1 MKVYTLDVDSG
12 DRDPTVYPTSNS
24 FVVDLKTPIYN
35 VTHLDVVSARV
46 PRPKVFHGSNN
57 KFTVEDDE
65 GTYDVT
71 IDPTSGNLDTLT
83 NLASELQTLIDD
95 AGCKTIDQVAD
106 SGGKL
111 VFSNVGATHEFSL
124 NFNTGVDGWSSN
136 VWERTTPN
144 QIFGFN
150 ASDIT
155 STGGTLTSGTPE
167 IFHAPK
173 TFVLKVSSGSDAFN
187 QDVYA
192 HSPYYTGSF
201 MNNDVDTSSSSKQPF
216 YVFYG
221 NDDAL
226 THEFT
231 TGPQREVKSLKFEW
245 LYKENNKLVPLD
257 FDERDVAVKVRI
269 KGSTDKLEG
278 LPKVVVEEETIGA
291 LPPPISVP
299 ELRKNVYEWDDWDKY
314 IPIAFTV
321 FAGVVV
327 LWALS
332 GRSRR
337 AVASAS

>member
-1 MKVYTLDVDSG
+1 MKVYTLDIDSG
-12 DRDPTVYPTSNS
+12 DRDPTAHPTSNS

-46 PRPKVFHGSNN
+46 PRPKVFHDSNN
-57 KFTVEDDE
+57 KFTVEDHQ
-65 GTYDVT
+65 GTYDIT

-83 NLASELQTLIDD
+83 NLASELQTLIGN
-95 AGCKTIDQVAD
+95 AGCDTVDQVAD

-150 ASDIT
+150 ASDVT
-155 STGGTLTSGTPE
+155 SSGGTLTSGTPE

-173 TFVLKVSSGSDAFN
+173 TFVLKVSSGSDPFN

-192 HSPYYTGSF
+192 HSPYYTGVF
-201 MNNDVDTSSSSKQPF
+201 MNNDVDTTSSAKQPF

-257 FDERDVAVKVRI
+257 FDERDVAVKLRI

-278 LPKVVVEEETIGA
+278 LPKVEAPESIGA
-291 LPPPISVP
+291 LPPPISIP
-299 ELRKNVYEWDDWDKY
+299 NWKENVYEWDWDKY
-314 IPIAFTV
+314 VPIVFTV
-321 FAGVVV
+321 FAGLIV